1 MGQVVP
7 FIARVRDSGDWST
20 SERARLEGLADQLGQ
35 AGVDVEVIF
44 GATDEGDPWCV
55 VTDANGDVL
64 IHVARIGGVFVVH
77 SAVDDAMSEGGDLHA
92 ALRDRLA
99 ATEDAV
105 APKSATILPFEAR
118 QAQTLLA
125 LVVAAAFFYET
136 AGLGG
141 EAQAGEAPH
150 APAAPEETPP
160 PAAANDHDAHSQDR
174 EVIARGAALQ
184 ADEDAPSATAALSAP
199 AEPAPA
205 PAAAATLEETPAL
218 PAHLAPVAT
227 ESAAKAAVVLAAAPA
242 AEVATTPL
250 VIKGTAGD
258 DLLVGTAANEHILG
272 GAGND
277 TLQGGGGHDT
287 LDGGAGNDRIE
298 LEGGVV
304 AIGGAGADTF
314 VIRALAPGH
323 YGHTETFLGYIADFN
338 GQEGDRVLTAG
349 GRAVQIPPPGS
360 GPNHW
365 MQPNTFGPTGGEHPL
380 TGTEAGTPPTTG
392 PTPLGTFQTVAR
404 VDVDLDGDGVTDGY
418 LLVAF
423 RTATA
428 DAPHDPL
435 APPGATATVLG
446 PDPLHDG
453 KLLVDLNGDG
463 LADGMIAAGHA
474 TDETLLVVG
483 RGLLTPDPF
492 S

>member
-1 MGQVVP
+1 
-7 FIARVRDSGDWST
+7 
-20 SERARLEGLADQLGQ
+20 
-35 AGVDVEVIF
+35 
-44 GATDEGDPWCV
+44 
-55 VTDANGDVL
+55 
-64 IHVARIGGVFVVH
+64 
-77 SAVDDAMSEGGDLHA
+77 
-92 ALRDRLA
+92 
-99 ATEDAV
+99 
-105 APKSATILPFEAR
+105 
-118 QAQTLLA
+118 
-125 LVVAAAFFYET
+125 
-136 AGLGG
+136 
-141 EAQAGEAPH
+141 
-150 APAAPEETPP
+150 
-160 PAAANDHDAHSQDR
+160 
-174 EVIARGAALQ
+174 
-184 ADEDAPSATAALSAP
+184 
-199 AEPAPA
+199 
-205 PAAAATLEETPAL
+205 
-218 PAHLAPVAT
+218 
-227 ESAAKAAVVLAAAPA
+227 
-242 AEVATTPL
+242 

-298 LEGGVV
+298 LDAGVV

-314 VIRALAPGH
+314 VIRALPAGH

-349 GRAVQIPPPGS
+349 GRAVQIPPPGG

-380 TGTEAGTPPTTG
+380 TGTEAGTGPPTTG

-463 LADGMIAAGHA
+463 LADGVIAAGHA

-483 RGLLTPDPF
+483 RGLLAPDPF